1 MKHKKRRGNSRYYIF
16 FALSLMA
23 ILALGLG
30 IFYFMLHLPW
40 LEVKHINITG
50 NLVVPDSL
58 IYETCNQHI
67 GTNLFKV
74 PTREIAAKLND
85 FSRIKSVKVRRR
97 IPATIRLTINERKA
111 FLYVKSY
118 EGRLYPIDSE
128 AIVMKS
134 YSPIANEDIPIFSS
148 YYTDEQLKSGVRLK
162 KADLNKVI
170 AMHKRV
176 VQEASDYLPIIS
188 EYYLI
193 DNTVYMIDARY
204 GTRII
209 PSEENMA
216 TQLKRYQFVQDNGNI
231 SRNKVVDLRFENQVV
246 VKGAER

>member
-30 IFYFMLHLPW
+30 LFHFMLHLSW
-40 LEVKHINITG
+40 LEVQHINIAG

-58 IYETCNQHI
+58 VYQTCSKHL

-74 PTREIAAKLND
+74 PTRELAAELNQ

-97 IPATIRLTINERKA
+97 IPATINLTITERKA
-111 FLYVKSY
+111 FLYVKSF

-148 YYTDEQLKSGVRLK
+148 YYTDEQLKPGTRLK
-162 KADLNKVI
+162 KADLNKII
-170 AMHKRV
+170 AVHKRV
-176 VQEASDYLPIIS
+176 VHEASDYLPIIS

-193 DNTVYMIDARY
+193 DNTVYMVDARY

-216 TQLKRYQFVQDNGNI
+216 IQLKRYQFVQDNGNI